1 MLIKTGLVRLL
12 LHPRRLPRALFVAI
26 IAIITT
32 ISLGMAQPAHAA
44 QTIPYK
50 INFQG
55 RLTDASGNTKPDGKY
70 NMRLRLYTAAS
81 SGTNVWQADRIYNTS
96 SPTDYRVQVT
106 NGLFSIQLGDV
117 ASGVANDPALSPSL
131 FSSGTYLY
139 LEVELPTTGTA
150 TCNTSSCQTWTE
162 GPMTPR
168 SPLGSS
174 AYAFNADTV
183 DGIDSASLARNDASN
198 TFGSG
203 VTNTFNGR
211 TVIGNTATVTNNSM
225 LGFNIAGT
233 SGAYTLQ
240 NSGTGTY
247 FYSDGSMTRIGMMA
261 SDTAGTSI
269 NPVDGDNDV
278 IAIASAGAGFAT
290 AVNAGV
296 GYGTNL
302 VENGGFEFGTAGWH
316 TGGTIGGFTYT
327 NETANPKD
335 GAVNLKFTKTA
346 GGDGG
351 SIYQRFQSVLPGET
365 YYASAWVK
373 TSSAATGTG
382 GVRIEFFDKTGTSI
396 STTDS
401 TTTNPGTTYTLRT
414 LSVVAPA
421 NAVTVL
427 VQPFINTDGSAGSW
441 YFDDMYA
448 YRSDRVDPALFK
460 NAVDST
466 TAFQIQNANGAA
478 LLVADTSGLSLKV
491 GGGDVS
497 PDGTPALLVLD
508 YKNTSGDP
516 TGTNGAMY
524 YNSNSG
530 RFRCYEAGAWAD
542 CITKDT
548 PLQSKFRYQ
557 NEFTNYANYTTPA
570 TINHVDTTL
579 DTFSN
584 QTGSSVTSI
593 ASESSHPGIWNLAT
607 GSTSS
612 GNAFITSP
620 LDGVGS
626 YYNQYRFGG
635 GNGAFTFAIGLRI
648 PTASGS
654 GQTFNVMVG
663 YNNNVLTPNGC
674 MFRYSDTIN
683 SGKWQGYC
691 AIAGTSSVCDTGMT
705 MTAGNWYNLQMTVNA
720 AATQATFTATDGS
733 GSTSSCASPI
743 TSNIPTTVTALSN
756 GIYKTAGSTSRTL
769 NVDYIEFSYSN
780 LSR

>member
-1 MLIKTGLVRLL
+1 MLIKTARVRLL
-12 LHPRRLPRALFVAI
+12 LHPRRLPGALFVAI

-32 ISLGMAQPAHAA
+32 ISLFVSIPVHAA

-55 RLTDASGNTKPDGKY
+55 RLTDASGNIKPDGKY

-150 TCNTSSCQTWTE
+150 TCNISSCQTWTE

-183 DGIDSASLARNDASN
+183 DGIDGASLARNDASN
-198 TFGSG
+198 TFGSS

-240 NSGTGTY
+240 AAGTGTY
-247 FYSDGSMTRIGMMA
+247 FYSDGTMTRIGMVA
-261 SDTAGTSI
+261 NGSSGGSI
-269 NPVDGDNDV
+269 DPTNRDDDA
-278 IAIASAGAGFAT
+278 ITIASAGAGFVT
-290 AVNAGV
+290 AVNGGV
-296 GYGTNL
+296 GYANSL
-302 VENGGFEFGTAGWH
+302 VENGGFEFALAGWH
-316 TGGTIGGFTYT
+316 PGGTIGGFTYT
-327 NETANPKD
+327 EDTSSPKN
-335 GAVNLKFTKTA
+335 GNINLKFVKA
-346 GGDGG
+346 SGSDAG
-351 SIYQRFQSVLPGET
+351 SIYQRFHIVAPGEV

-382 GVRIEFFDKTGTSI
+382 GIRLEFFDKAGASI
-396 STTDS
+396 STVTS

-414 LSVVAPA
+414 ATATAPA
-421 NAVTVL
+421 NAVSVL
-427 VQPFINTDGSAGSW
+427 IQPYINTDGSAGDW
-441 YFDDMYA
+441 YFDDIYG

-466 TAFQIQNANGAA
+466 TAFQIQNASGAA

-497 PDGTPALLVLD
+497 PDATPALLVLD

-516 TGTNGAMY
+516 SGVNGATY
-524 YNSNSG
+524 YNSSSNK
-530 RFRCYEAGAWAD
+530 FRCYENSAWKDCDLSNTRRTYRYTNDLAYSFPMSNGMNIDGTIQSASSSGNLTPIQSAANHPGIVQLSASSNSGLQGFLGGSALLSSGTSTFTNILRIPTLSTSGEPFWVRSGFANAAGAATVTDGCYARVKHDNNSGKWEGVCSTSSTTSTCDMGVTPTAGAWAVVK
-542 CITKDT
+542 IV
-548 PLQSKFRYQ
+548 
-557 NEFTNYANYTTPA
+557 A
-570 TINHVDTTL
+570 V
-579 DTFSN
+579 
-584 QTGSSVTSI
+584 
-593 ASESSHPGIWNLAT
+593 
-607 GSTSS
+607 
-612 GNAFITSP
+612 
-620 LDGVGS
+620 
-626 YYNQYRFGG
+626 
-635 GNGAFTFAIGLRI
+635 
-648 PTASGS
+648 SGS
-654 GQTFNVMVG
+654 V
-663 YNNNVLTPNGC
+663 
-674 MFRYSDTIN
+674 
-683 SGKWQGYC
+683 
-691 AIAGTSSVCDTGMT
+691 
-705 MTAGNWYNLQMTVNA
+705 
-720 AATQATFTATDGS
+720 TFTADS
-733 GSTSSCASPI
+733 GTPCSI
-743 TSNIPTTVTALSN
+743 TTNIPTGSFIGFTANIWKTGGFSARTVEQDFIEYVN
-756 GIYKTAGSTSRTL
+756 EGISR
-769 NVDYIEFSYSN
+769 
-780 LSR
+780 